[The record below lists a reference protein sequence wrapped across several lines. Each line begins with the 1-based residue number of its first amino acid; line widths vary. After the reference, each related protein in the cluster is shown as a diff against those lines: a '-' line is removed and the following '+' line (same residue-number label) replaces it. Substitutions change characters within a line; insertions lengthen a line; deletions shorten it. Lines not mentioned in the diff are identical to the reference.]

1 MQEIYNIKGRY
12 LDVTIGHPS
21 STSDYLLFVTS
32 KLRTKLET
40 PGFLAPGLV
49 LRGDNAHVSNDYM
62 VTPFKNML
70 SGSKDTCNFYQS
82 QVRIRVEC
90 SFGMLVHRWAILRR
104 FLPHNIPLRKATSMI
119 YCLCKLHNYCLDKNK
134 ATHYEQTN
142 IDKFYS
148 SISSCVPIN
157 SNSQGNLI
165 PNELL
170 GRGNH
175 SDIYDC

>member
-1 MQEIYNIKGRY
+1 M
-12 LDVTIGHPS
+12 H
-21 STSDYLLFVTS
+21 
-32 KLRTKLET
+32 TKLET

-49 LRGDNAHVSNDYM
+49 LYGDNAYVSNDYM
-62 VTPFKNML
+62 VTPFKNVS
-70 SGSKDTCNFYQS
+70 SGSKDAYNFYQS

-104 FLPHNIPLRKATSMI
+104 PLPYNIPLRKATAMT
-119 YCLCKLHNYCLDKNK
+119 YCLCKLHNYCIDENE

-148 SISSCVPIN
+148 SITGCVPVN
-157 SNSQGNLI
+157 SDGQGNLI

-170 GRGNH
+170 GGGNH
-175 SDIYDC
+175 SDDYDRWRVSGNNSPRELMLKMVRDKDLCRPVSNK